1 MIYEIYCF
9 PKGAGSVY
17 ALGSSTSTKRKGHM
31 LSIKNVLANGPRY
44 ALSAVAACV
53 KSVRVP
59 DFLMGFVS

>member
-1 MIYEIYCF
+1 
-9 PKGAGSVY
+9 
-17 ALGSSTSTKRKGHM
+17 M